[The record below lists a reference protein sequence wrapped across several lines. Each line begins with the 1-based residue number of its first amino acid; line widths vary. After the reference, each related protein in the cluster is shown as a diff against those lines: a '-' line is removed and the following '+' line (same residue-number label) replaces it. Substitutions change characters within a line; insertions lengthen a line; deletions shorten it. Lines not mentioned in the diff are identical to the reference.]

1 MNENFLQA
9 ILQSIAWLLTRLLS
23 VLTPLFIGLAIAYLL
38 HPAVDWLTQKL
49 RRRGLAILLTY
60 LLAACFLGGLICG
73 FVILILGALPQGSP
87 REITTQ
93 IFAYFESAYQAAD
106 AYLSDFLPDGMPSPI
121 AAGLGQ
127 LSESLERRF
136 SVEAAVTFLSGL
148 GNAMLHFFIGLVA
161 SVYLLKDRD
170 FFYMLWERLLS
181 VLLTQR
187 AHGLLNENLSEIN
200 QVLST
205 FVKGAMI
212 DSLIIAFLSSV
223 VLTAL
228 QVDYAVIIGL
238 LDGVLNIIPYFGPFF
253 GMLPAFAVA
262 AVTAG
267 PMHGMFAVFGLFV
280 VQQIDANYIY
290 PKVVGGSTG
299 LHPLFVLLSVSLFG
313 SFFGIGGMLLAVPI
327 AGIVQIFIKNGH
339 SVVKL

>member
-9 ILQSIAWLLTRLLS
+9 ILQSIAWLLTQLLS

-121 AAGLGQ
+121 AAGLEQ

-267 PMHGMFAVFGLFV
+267 PLHGMFAVFGLFV

-327 AGIVQIFIKNGH
+327 AGIVQIFIKKWAF
-339 SVVKL
+339 SR